1 MDRSPNDY
9 PQQSPTDYNSMYSG
23 QQHSSQPGQQSTPQ
37 PSHQQPS
44 QTPVAQTSQ
53 LPHHASAGRFSDMA
67 GGRYTPGAIASPQ
80 HMAMSHSQTSTSSLN
95 TNGTGYYSNTPNAY
109 PAQPSNYTTGTSH
122 YGAELANHSYGATPA
137 YRSPTEWNGYPH
149 SNIAPT
155 SAFAPQTGAVT
166 TPRSHVH
173 NSHSTTH
180 SHIHPSQYSF
190 VSIPGSTQHKRPRR
204 RYEEIERMYKCN
216 FENKCEKAY
225 GTLNHLNAHVTMQ
238 GHGPKRTPEEFKEIR
253 KIWKARKKEQEARRK
268 NQEENR
274 GQSDSATP
282 PDMAGPSS
290 AYSSRP
296 STMQM
301 PLPQI
306 PASNFVSQYP
316 PPPSSTNQS
325 SLPDYSNGHS
335 YPYPQY
341 SFPHPNPDGSNDNG
355 SGPASDQAGTNGSA
369 HGHSH
374 Y

>member
-9 PQQSPTDYNSMYSG
+9 PQQSPTDYNNMYSG
-23 QQHSSQPGQQSTPQ
+23 QQHTAQPGQQPTQ
-37 PSHQQPS
+37 PPAHQAS
-44 QTPVAQTSQ
+44 NQTPVPQASQ
-53 LPHHASAGRFSDMA
+53 LSHHAPAGRFPDLSA
-67 GGRYTPGAIASPQ
+67 GRYTPGTIASPQ
-80 HMAMSHSQTSTSSLN
+80 HMTMSHPQTSASSLN
-95 TNGTGYYSNTPNAY
+95 TNGTGYYSSPANGYA
-109 PAQPSNYTTGTSH
+109 AQPSNYTTGTSH
-122 YGAELANHSYGATPA
+122 YGADLASHSYGTTPA
-137 YRSPTEWNGYPH
+137 YRSPTEWNGYH
-149 SNIAPT
+149 SNLGPT
-155 SAFAPQTGAVT
+155 SAFTPQTGAVT

-173 NSHSTTH
+173 NNHSTSHSH
-180 SHIHPSQYSF
+180 MNPSQYSF
-190 VSIPGSTQHKRPRR
+190 VSIPGSAQHKRPRR

-290 AYSSRP
+290 AYSTRP
-296 STMQM
+296 PTMQM

-306 PASNFVSQYP
+306 PPNGFVSQYP
-316 PPPSSTNQS
+316 PPPSSGANQS
-325 SLPDYSNGHS
+325 TLPDYSNSHS
-335 YPYPQY
+335 YSYQPYTF
-341 SFPHPNPDGSNDNG
+341 SHPNPDGGNDAG
-355 SGPASDQAGTNGSA
+355 SGPSPEQPGSNSSG